1 MKSLTVFEHIMELNI
16 NMQYHSIY
24 IHNQFSN
31 RENTAEAA
39 K

>member
-24 IHNQFSN
+24 MHIINLVI
-31 RENTAEAA
+31 EITAEAA